1 MVPSYPRYLVA
12 YFLDLGIFKIR
23 RRSVTICELVTAPEK
38 SRTVSIHSPPGM
50 NEIQSRF
57 SRNAIEN
64 GDLSKNL
71 VRDICHG
78 KRRSGGVFTPPV
90 CCREKTCCFLNS
102 VQRGGV
108 LSFVGGG
115 VFFFCLGGCVCL
127 LYVRV
132 CFLLSEEVCHLLS
145 EGVCYSFVRGGI
157 LSSVREGVFYLSYE
171 RVCLSFVRGGVLFF
185 SRECVIF

>member
-38 SRTVSIHSPPGM
+38 SRTVSIHSPPRM

-57 SRNAIEN
+57 SRNAMEN
-64 GDLSKNL
+64 SDLSKNL

-115 VFFFCLGGCVCL
+115 VFLFCRRGCVFL

-132 CFLLSEEVCHLLS
+132 CYLLYVSYLLYTS
-145 EGVCYSFVRGGI
+145 PSPRDKRQSRMP
-157 LSSVREGVFYLSYE
+157 SSA
-171 RVCLSFVRGGVLFF
+171 
-185 SRECVIF
+185 